1 MSLRIGCNRVSQL
14 GVPSRTLNL
23 GFIEGFQLSVICDTL
38 SKGSRAGQR
47 GLAAWSE
54 PGGDSIVIKVVV
66 AVLGFV
72 AFLAFAP
79 NSRAES
85 GAQFLEAQT
94 PALIAV
100 GSN

>member
-1 MSLRIGCNRVSQL
+1 M
-14 GVPSRTLNL
+14 
-23 GFIEGFQLSVICDTL
+23 
-38 SKGSRAGQR
+38 
-47 GLAAWSE
+47 
-54 PGGDSIVIKVVV
+54 IKVGV

-79 NSRAES
+79 NSRAEA
-85 GAQFLEAQT
+85 GAQFLEAQP

>member
-1 MSLRIGCNRVSQL
+1 MV
-14 GVPSRTLNL
+14 
-23 GFIEGFQLSVICDTL
+23 
-38 SKGSRAGQR
+38 RA
-47 GLAAWSE
+47 W
-54 PGGDSIVIKVVV
+54 GDSIVIKVVV